1 LSRARGLQPAT
12 AAHRPLRK
20 PRQTG
25 A

>member
-1 LSRARGLQPAT
+1 LSRARGLQPAIG
-12 AAHRPLRK
+12 AHHPLRK